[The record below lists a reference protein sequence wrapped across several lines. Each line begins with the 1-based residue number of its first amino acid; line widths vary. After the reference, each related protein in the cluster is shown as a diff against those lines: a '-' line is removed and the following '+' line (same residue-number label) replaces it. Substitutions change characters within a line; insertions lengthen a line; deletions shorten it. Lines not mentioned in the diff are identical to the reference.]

1 MVREGAGGAL
11 QLPKGMIEA
20 VSKQFKTPKGWVSQA
35 ARNNK
40 GTKYVNP
47 KSSMDYIRFS
57 EKNPHPNA
65 PLGQRVP
72 YFQRHKD
79 GKVLTKSGE
88 WVRPNT
94 VDASEYHIPQSMF
107 DQLKY
112 LLDL

>member
-1 MVREGAGGAL
+1 MT
-11 QLPKGMIEA
+11 QLSKGVTEFASKHFKAPKSW
-20 VSKQFKTPKGWVSQA
+20 VSKA
-35 ARNNK
+35 AKNNK

-57 EKNPHPNA
+57 EKNLHPNA

-72 YFQRHKD
+72 YFQRHKN
-79 GKVLTKSGE
+79 GHVLTKSGK

-107 DQLKY
+107 EQLKH